1 MSTRKFLLVDPA
13 RPEGPSND
21 HTRERI
27 EDALIELMA
36 DGDKLNHDQVAERAR
51 VSRRTVYRYFPD
63 QAALRAAMWK
73 RLSAAGG
80 MPASLEG
87 LLEHLGQTFCNFDAK
102 APAMTVAMASPEG
115 RAIRNLMKPERTAA
129 FRSIFAEATVDL
141 PEPDK
146 TWAIATMQL
155 LATGF
160 VWREM
165 RDQWGM
171 TGEQMGIA
179 TRWAIETLLA
189 DLRRRGGN
197 ALSEGPA
204 EA

>member
-1 MSTRKFLLVDPA
+1 MSARKFLLVDPA
-13 RPEGPSND
+13 KPEGPTSDN
-21 HTRERI
+21 TRERI

-36 DGDKLNHDQVAERAR
+36 DGDKLNHDRVAERAR

-73 RLSAAGG
+73 RLSLSGEF
-80 MPASLEG
+80 PPDLPS
-87 LLEHLGQTFCNFDAK
+87 LLEHLHKTFPNFDKK
-102 APAMTVAMASPEG
+102 AAAVTVAMSSPEG
-115 RAIRNLMKPERTAA
+115 RAVRNLMKPERVAA
-129 FRSIFAEATVDL
+129 FRRIFADATTEL
-141 PEPDK
+141 PEPDR

-165 RDQWGM
+165 RDQWDM
-171 TGEQMGIA
+171 TGEQMGVA

-189 DLRRRGGN
+189 DLRRRGEKP
-197 ALSEGPA
+197 LSEGPA
-204 EA
+204 